1 MLRFSAE
8 AAISREDMAG
18 ALLTHYDR
26 QARIL
31 PWRSPPG
38 SAAAPDPY
46 GVWLSEVMLQQTT
59 VAAVIPY
66 YQSFL
71 ERWPTVFDLAA
82 APLDDVLAA
91 WAGLGY
97 YARARNLHKCA
108 QVVAGELGGRFPST
122 AAELARLPGIGPY
135 TASAIAAI
143 AFGEAATVVDGNV
156 ERVIARVFAVETP
169 LPAAKAELRALAAQL
184 TPSSRPGD
192 YAQAIM
198 DLGATICTPRRPKCL
213 LCPWK
218 KACAAHK
225 AGTAETFPRRAAP
238 AEKPQR
244 RGTAW
249 WLEAPHPETG
259 DPAVLLVR
267 RPARGLLGGMR
278 ALPSHGWD
286 GNDAVALPLAVDFA
300 PIEPEL
306 RHVFTHFT
314 LHLRVAAVRLDVA
327 PVAALDHLDGEWW
340 PLAELEDAG
349 LPSLMR
355 KAARI
360 GLAWSRD
367 LS

>member
-1 MLRFSAE
+1 MLRFSTE
-8 AAISREDMAG
+8 AAITPAAMAEV
-18 ALLTHYDR
+18 LLEHYDR

-38 SAAAPDPY
+38 STALPDPY

-66 YQSFL
+66 YQTFL
-71 ERWPTVFDLAA
+71 DRWPTVFDLAA
-82 APLDDVLAA
+82 APVEDVLAA

-108 QVVAGELGGRFPST
+108 QVVAGELGGRFPGT

-135 TASAIAAI
+135 TAAAIAAI

-156 ERVIARVFAVETP
+156 ERVIARIFAVDTP
-169 LPAAKAELRALAAQL
+169 LPDAKAELRQRAAEL
-184 TPSSRPGD
+184 TPASRPGD

-218 KACAAHK
+218 TACAAHA
-225 AGTAETFPRRAAP
+225 AGAAEDFPRRATP

-244 RGTAW
+244 DGMAW
-249 WLEAPHPETG
+249 WLEAPHPQSG

-286 GNDAVALPLAVDFA
+286 GSEMEAFPEIADFEA
-300 PIEPEL
+300 IEPEV

-314 LHLRVAAVRLDVA
+314 LHLRV
-327 PVAALDHLDGEWW
+327 VAARIAATPVIEEKWPDAEWW
-340 PLAELEDAG
+340 PLADLDDAG

-355 KAARI
+355 KAARA
-360 GLAWSRD
+360 GLAWSRS